1 MINIHG
7 NLHAPLIRLVKSE
20 PRKTSCPSRT
30 IRGAIICRAEDR
42 SLLQGMDKK
51 EGNIVMLKLPTLEEL
66 LEAGVHFGHKT
77 ARWNPKMKPYIFA
90 SKTGVHIINLEKTQE
105 HLKPALDF
113 LAEEARNGKNIV
125 FVGTKKQAEEIVKK
139 AAESC
144 DTYYVTDRWL
154 GGIITNFEIVQR
166 AFKKLERN
174 KVILQ
179 SEEANQMTKRDKII
193 LQKEI
198 EKGEKLVG
206 GLVKLQKRPDVLILI
221 GANDEK
227 NALMEAKKVGVKIIA
242 LVDTNADPT
251 IVDFPIPANDDATK
265 SISLFAELFAKTIKE
280 NRGAVKITGK

>member
-1 MINIHG
+1 M
-7 NLHAPLIRLVKSE
+7 V
-20 PRKTSCPSRT
+20 
-30 IRGAIICRAEDR
+30 
-42 SLLQGMDKK
+42 
-51 EGNIVMLKLPTLEEL
+51 KLPTLEEL

-90 SKTGVHIINLEKTQE
+90 AKTRIHIINLEKTQE
-105 HLKPALDF
+105 LLKSALDF
-113 LAEEARNGKNIV
+113 LAEEARNGKSIV

-144 DTYYVTDRWL
+144 DAYYVTDRWL

-174 KVILQ
+174 KVTLQ
-179 SEEANQMTKRDKII
+179 SEEANQMSKRDKVM

-198 EKGEKLVG
+198 EKSEKLVG

-221 GANDEK
+221 GAYDEK
-227 NALMEAKKVGVKIIA
+227 NALMEAKKVGAAVIA

-251 IVDFPIPANDDATK
+251 KVDFPIPANDDATK
-265 SISLFAELFAKTIKE
+265 SISLFVELFAKTIRE
-280 NRGAVKITGK
+280 NRGTVKAIEK